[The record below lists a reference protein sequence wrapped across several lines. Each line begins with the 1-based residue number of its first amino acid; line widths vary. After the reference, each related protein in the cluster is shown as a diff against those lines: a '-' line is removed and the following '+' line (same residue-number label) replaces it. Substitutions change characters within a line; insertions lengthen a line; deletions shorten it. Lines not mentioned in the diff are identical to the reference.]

1 MRPILYWI
9 FLCLSLGFF
18 FVAGTAYFLCTN
30 QWIDISVLEQYD
42 PGKPTILL
50 DDEGKEWARFELERR
65 EPIAFDQMPE
75 QLIEAFLSAEDWHF
89 YAHNGIS
96 WKGILRS
103 LLVNLYHGTKK
114 QGASTITQQLVK
126 LLFFDLKKTF
136 TRKLKEQLYAVII
149 EQHFTKQQIL
159 EIYLNHVYFG
169 CGIYGVQAAAQA
181 FWKKSVAELSIGQA
195 ATLAGIIRAP
205 SHYCPLMHPAA
216 CEQRRNIVLQLMRNR
231 KVIPQEAYEKESA
244 QPLHVCER
252 INQSYA
258 PHLKEHIR
266 LFLEKLVSKKQL
278 YAGGLVVQ
286 TTINR
291 KMQRI
296 AEQEFQKQMSH
307 LKKELNKLVDGGFCA
322 FDVQTG
328 AIRAV
333 VGGAD
338 SKESPFN
345 RAYQA
350 KRQMGSVFKPV
361 VYAAALEKGMNFSD
375 IEIDEPIEVVQDNTS
390 WLPNNFDKKFNGIL
404 TRAYALS
411 RSNNIVTIKTMLDT
425 GIKNVI
431 AMAER
436 CKLPGPFHPYPSLA
450 LGCTDATLMQAGA
463 MINIFANNGVYVE
476 PHAIAW
482 VKDSAGN
489 RIYKH
494 TSQPERVISPRVAS
508 QVAKVLML
516 GLKRVHKW
524 FTNRWFEGEALSK
537 TGTTNDSRTCWY
549 IGSTPTLTTAVY
561 VGCDDNQSMGKNIYP
576 VHTAFPIWL
585 GFNHV
590 FSSPIQQFTFDPS
603 LQLVCIDERSGK
615 SIKPDREG
623 AIEILI

>member
-1 MRPILYWI
+1 MRPILYRLFFFFI
-9 FLCLSLGFF
+9 LSFF
-18 FVAGTAYFLCTN
+18 FVAGAAYFLCTN

-50 DDEGKEWARFELERR
+50 DDEGNEWARFELERR
-65 EPIAFDQMPE
+65 EPIAFDLMPE
-75 QLIEAFLSAEDWHF
+75 HLTEAFLSAEDWHF
-89 YAHNGIS
+89 YAHYGIS

-103 LLVNLYHGTKK
+103 LLINLYHGTKK

-126 LLFFDLKKTF
+126 MLFFDLKKTF
-136 TRKLKEQLYAVII
+136 TRKLKEQLYAIII
-149 EQHFTKQQIL
+149 EQQFTKQQIL

-181 FWKKSVAELSIGQA
+181 FWKKSVAELSIGEA

-205 SHYCPLMHPAA
+205 GRYCPLMHLAA
-216 CEQRRNIVLQLMRNR
+216 CEQRRNIVLRLMRNR
-231 KVIPQEAYEKESA
+231 EVIAQEVYEEA
-244 QPLHVCER
+244 VECPLHVCER
-252 INQSYA
+252 INQSCA
-258 PHLKEHIR
+258 PHLKEYIR

-278 YAGGLVVQ
+278 YAGGLTVQ

-291 KMQRI
+291 KMQCI
-296 AEQEFQKQMSH
+296 AEQEFQKQINH
-307 LKKELNKLVDGGFCA
+307 LKKELNKPVDGGFFA

-338 SKESPFN
+338 SKQSLFN

-375 IEIDEPIEVVQDNTS
+375 VEIDEPIEVVQDSTS
-390 WLPNNFDKKFNGIL
+390 WFPNNFDKKFNGVL

-425 GIKNVI
+425 GIKQVI

-450 LGCTDATLMQAGA
+450 LGCTDATLIQAGA
-463 MINIFANNGVYVE
+463 MINIYANNGIYVE
-476 PHAIAW
+476 PYVIAW
-482 VKDSAGN
+482 VKDSSGN

-494 TSQPERVISPRVAS
+494 TFQQERVISSRVAS

-524 FTNRWFEGEALSK
+524 FADRWFEGEALSK

-549 IGSTPTLTTAVY
+549 IGSTPALTTAVY

-576 VHTAFPIWL
+576 VRTAFPIWL
-585 GFNHV
+585 GFNHAL
-590 FSSPIQQFTFDPS
+590 SWPIQQFTFDPS
-603 LQLVCIDERSGK
+603 LQSVCIDECSGK
-615 SIKPDREG
+615 RVKPDREG